1 MHPAEA
7 VGDQPVARDLWFL
20 LSTGLIVLVVVIVIM
35 FFLSAA

>member
-1 MHPAEA
+1 
-7 VGDQPVARDLWFL
+7 VARDLWFL